1 MDLDHVYQYRR
12 AYGLASSQASRL
24 IIAEMELTSRVLY
37 FAGGEAELPTIP
49 EPKKIKRKVETTSES
64 IKDTAEGV
72 RRRTKKVVE

>member
-12 AYGLASSQASRL
+12 ADGLASSQAGRL
-24 IIAEMELTSRVLY
+24 VIAEMELMSRVLY

-64 IKDTAEGV
+64 IKETAEGA
-72 RRRTKKVVE
+72 RRRTKKVIE

>member
-12 AYGLASSQASRL
+12 AYGLACSQASRL

-37 FAGGEAELPTIP
+37 FAGGEAELPAIP

-64 IKDTAEGV
+64 IKEKAEGA